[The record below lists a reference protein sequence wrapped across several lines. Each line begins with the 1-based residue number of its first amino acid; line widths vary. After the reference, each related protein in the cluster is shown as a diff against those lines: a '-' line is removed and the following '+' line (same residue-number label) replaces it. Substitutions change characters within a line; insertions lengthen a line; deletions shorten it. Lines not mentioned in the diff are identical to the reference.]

1 MRGLIEQ
8 RFKDYLASD
17 TSQSNWFKSSF
28 HVSLRVERNEN
39 EPRGKP
45 RGSNKFRRSG
55 YCDGGDAASQART
68 ESRLRALVIGPGLRN
83 IFETSV
89 GITPEHLISTSQ

>member
-45 RGSNKFRRSG
+45 RGSN
-55 YCDGGDAASQART
+55 
-68 ESRLRALVIGPGLRN
+68 
-83 IFETSV
+83 
-89 GITPEHLISTSQ
+89 